1 MKKRAIA
8 LLLTLCL
15 AVALLP
21 TTALATEGAKTYL
34 ALGDSITTGYAPGG
48 TTVASPFAD
57 QVAAEY
63 GYTLVNRAQD
73 GETTASLLAKLEA
86 KEIDV
91 SGADLVTISIGGN
104 DLLQALYQTV
114 AAVYAAS
121 GATGSVEETLAQ
133 LMTGTVDETALLAMA
148 AAFQNLAASEAV
160 ADAISDAGQNLGT
173 ILQHLKGANPTAQII
188 LLNQYNPYSHV
199 EDAALKALVSTVDTG
214 VQALNTGL
222 AAVAKAAGVTVAD
235 IYTPFAAAAENP
247 CNANLAGASGFSID
261 IHPNQ
266 TGHDLIAATL
276 NQLLAESG
284 ADAETAVQAF
294 ADVRADDWYCE
305 AVTYCADQGLMSG
318 VGNQSFDPDGSVTRA
333 MVWTVLAR
341 LAGEQISGAGWAEAA
356 KTWAKA
362 AGVSDGSDPMRPVTR
377 QELAAM
383 LYRFAGSPEVSG
395 DLSAYAD
402 AADVATWAGDALVWA
417 TDTGLINGIGGRL
430 SPAAGAPRS
439 QLATMLMRQLQQSAA

>member
-1 MKKRAIA
+1 MKKRVIA

-15 AVALLP
+15 AAALLP
-21 TTALATEGAKTYL
+21 TTALAAEGAKTYL

-48 TTVASPFAD
+48 TTVARPFAD

-86 KEIDV
+86 EEIDV
-91 SGADLVTISIGGN
+91 TGADLITISIGGN
-104 DLLQALYQTV
+104 DLLQALYHTV
-114 AAVYAAS
+114 AAYAAS

-133 LMTGTVDETALLAMA
+133 LMTGTADA
-148 AAFQNLAASEAV
+148 AAWQAMSVVLQNFAGSETVADAVAAAGVNLAAILTAV
-160 ADAISDAGQNLGT
+160 KT
-173 ILQHLKGANPTAQII
+173 ANPTARII

-199 EDAALKALVSTVDTG
+199 EGAALEALVSTVDTG

-276 NQLLAESG
+276 NQLLAESA
-284 ADAETAVQAF
+284 ADAEDAVQAF

-318 VGNQSFDPDGSVTRA
+318 VGSKSFDPDGSVIRA

-341 LAGEQISGAGWAEAA
+341 LAGEQISGADWAEAA

-362 AGVSDGSDPMRPVTR
+362 AGVSDGTNPMNPVTR
-377 QELAAM
+377 QELATM
-383 LYRFAGSPEVSG
+383 LYRFAGSPAVSG

-402 AADVATWAGDALVWA
+402 AADVAAWAGDALVWA

-430 SPAAGAPRS
+430 SPVAGAPRC
-439 QLATMLMRQLQQSAA
+439 QLATLLMRLLQQEA